1 MGFWQGLN
9 QGLGVVQE
17 EKARKRELEARQQ
30 EIQDDRAIR
39 AKERED
45 DRKFAREDY
54 MFQLGESR
62 RDALLT
68 VFAKREAD
76 RAASQALTGK
86 ANLFLGRLEGSM
98 DPRVAALATDPATAA
113 ALEDKAI
120 AIETARAEKGIDL
133 PPLQGEILLDL
144 LTVQVSETG
153 QVKPVDVDIEDLM
166 SMDLTDRTQYEK
178 LMIDLSRPTTG
189 VYADISPEA
198 FRIPDPKR
206 LEEGRALFDQEVLRA
221 ANAYLTENAG
231 DASVDE
237 KMRPLIEGYAKAGSA
252 ERFALQEQF
261 GAVAAANILSM
272 ENNPYVQDISKDP
285 QLAPFVGQA
294 FVNIE
299 QQKLKAIVDNPATPA
314 DQRQEAIDLLK
325 TRHGVDYGG

>member
-1 MGFWQGLN
+1 MGFWQGIN
-9 QGLGVVQE
+9 QGLIVAKE
-17 EKARKRELEARQQ
+17 EKARKRELDARQQ
-30 EIQDDRAIR
+30 EIETERDIRKQERA
-39 AKERED
+39 E
-45 DRKFAREDY
+45 DRKFAQED
-54 MFQLGESR
+54 FTTRLTESR

-76 RAASQALTGK
+76 RAAVQALSGK

-98 DPRVAALATDPATAA
+98 DPRVAALANDPATAA
-113 ALEDKAI
+113 ALEDKAL
-120 AIETARAEKGIDL
+120 AIETARAEKGIEL

-231 DASVDE
+231 DASVDA

-261 GAVAAANILSM
+261 GAAAAANILSM

>member
-17 EKARKRELEARQQ
+17 EKARKRELETRQQ
-30 EIQDDRAIR
+30 EIETERDIR
-39 AKERED
+39 KQEREE

-54 MFQLGESR
+54 MTGLIESR
-62 RDALLT
+62 RDALIG
-68 VFAKREAD
+68 VFAQKQAEK
-76 RAASQALTGK
+76 AAAQALTGK

-98 DPRVAALATDPATAA
+98 DPRVAALANDPATAA
-113 ALEDKAI
+113 ALEDRAI
-120 AIETARAEKGIDL
+120 AIETARAEKGIEL

-144 LTVQVSETG
+144 LTVQVSDTG

-178 LMIDLSRPTTG
+178 LMIDLSRPTTR

-206 LEEGRALFDQEVLRA
+206 LEEGRKLFDMEVLRA

-231 DASVDE
+231 DASIDE
-237 KMRPLIEGYAKAGSA
+237 KMRPLIEGYAKEGSA

-261 GAVAAANILSM
+261 GAAAAANILTM
-272 ENNPYVQDISKDP
+272 ENNPYVQDISKDW

-294 FVNIE
+294 YTNIE
-299 QQKLKAIVDNPATPA
+299 QQNLKTIVDNPATPA

>member
-9 QGLGVVQE
+9 QGLGIVQE

-30 EIQDDRAIR
+30 DIQDERAIR
-39 AKERED
+39 AKEREE
-45 DRKFAREDY
+45 DRKYAREDY
-54 MFQLGESR
+54 LFQLGESR

-76 RAASQALTGK
+76 KAAAQALTGK

-98 DPRVAALATDPATAA
+98 DPRVAALANDPATAA
-113 ALEDKAI
+113 ALYDKVKE
-120 AIETARAEKGIDL
+120 IETARAEKGIEL
-133 PPLQGEILLDL
+133 PPLQGEVLLDL
-144 LTVQVSETG
+144 LTVQVPDTG

-166 SMDLTDRTQYEK
+166 GMDLTDRTQYEK
-178 LMIDLSRPTTG
+178 LMIELSQPTTR

-198 FRIPDPKR
+198 FRIPDPER
-206 LEEGRALFDQEVLRA
+206 LKEGRALFDQEVLRL
-221 ANAYLTENAG
+221 ANASLKENAG
-231 DASVDE
+231 DVGVSADLQ
-237 KMRPLIEGYAKAGSA
+237 RQLEGYGKEGSA

-261 GAVAAANILSM
+261 GAAAAANLLAL
-272 ENNPYVQDISKDP
+272 EGNPYIQDLNKDP

-294 FVNIE
+294 YVNIE
-299 QQKLKAIVDNPATPA
+299 QQNLKAIVDNPATPP